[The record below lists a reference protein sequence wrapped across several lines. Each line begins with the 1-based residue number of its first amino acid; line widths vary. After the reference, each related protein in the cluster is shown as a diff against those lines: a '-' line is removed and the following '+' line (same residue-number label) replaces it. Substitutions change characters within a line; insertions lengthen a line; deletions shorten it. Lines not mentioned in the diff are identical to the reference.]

1 MTRVTQLTAL
11 LALSSPAL
19 GLIERPN
26 FHADASRIKA
36 LQAGGALQERDF
48 INSVPAEYVASPY
61 YPTPLGGWSSSWT
74 AAYAKAAKVVANM
87 TLAEKVNLTTGTGE
101 LMGPCVGQTGS
112 ALRFGVSNFFTSL
125 PILSSRYNFLISS
138 LCISLKF

>member
-1 MTRVTQLTAL
+1 MTIVIQLTAL
-11 LALSSPAL
+11 LAFSSSAL

-26 FHADASRIKA
+26 FHADASQARS
-36 LQAGGALQERDF
+36 LQAEGTIQERSF

-87 TLAEKVNLTTGTGE
+87 TLAE
-101 LMGPCVGQTGS
+101 
-112 ALRFGVSNFFTSL
+112 
-125 PILSSRYNFLISS
+125 
-138 LCISLKF
+138 